1 LPEKLHSEILVV
13 RGEMETPFQ
22 IKFPRAM
29 VVMAARISNKYLGIA
44 MGMAFPEK
52 QNRRGREGF

>member
-1 LPEKLHSEILVV
+1 
-13 RGEMETPFQ
+13 METPFQ